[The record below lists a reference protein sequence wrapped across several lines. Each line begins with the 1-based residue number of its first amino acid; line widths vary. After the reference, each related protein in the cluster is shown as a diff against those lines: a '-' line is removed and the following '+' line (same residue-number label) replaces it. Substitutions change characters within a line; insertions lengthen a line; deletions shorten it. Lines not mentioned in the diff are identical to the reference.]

1 MLIYNFIIF
10 NSNQTIYKKI
20 NSNQF
25 ESFQSELKTKYKNYT
40 YIYTI
45 KYI

>member
-10 NSNQTIYKKI
+10 